1 MGRCEKI
8 GVIKGRERER
18 ESKMVDYKRIHTK
31 KDTLEMGFNPKTH
44 IGKYCIDWSNTKEIV
59 SVDLEGDKPIFFV
72 QGEEALP
79 FLKIID
85 RRGPEALLEE
95 LDSAGILEYRKG

>member
-1 MGRCEKI
+1 MAE
-8 GVIKGRERER
+8 
-18 ESKMVDYKRIHTK
+18 MVDYKRIHTK

-44 IGKYCIDWSNTKEIV
+44 IDKYCIHWSNTKETV

-79 FLKIID
+79 FLITSPVFLIIYT
-85 RRGPEALLEE
+85 GYE
-95 LDSAGILEYRKG
+95 I